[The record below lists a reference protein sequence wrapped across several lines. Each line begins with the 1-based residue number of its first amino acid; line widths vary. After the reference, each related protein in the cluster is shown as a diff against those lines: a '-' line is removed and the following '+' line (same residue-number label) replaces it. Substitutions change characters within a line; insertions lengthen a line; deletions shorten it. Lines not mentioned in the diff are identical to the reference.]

1 VEISVLTE
9 KFLDFIHG
17 ILAFARMTEER
28 GWQKMV

>member
-1 VEISVLTE
+1 MLTE